1 MDFQCKSR
9 RLFFSYRKLRLL
21 YEKAL
26 RAKDA
31 QLRARNTTKCPLGKA
46 VLPKLL
52 IAECAKHT
60 FVLTY
65 AMGKRPGSFY
75 LWKIFEN
82 VISAVRV

>member
-31 QLRARNTTKCPLGKA
+31 QLRARNKSGAAKAIDCGVYEAHFCSYICNGKKTWII
-46 VLPKLL
+46 L
-52 IAECAKHT
+52 
-60 FVLTY
+60 FV
-65 AMGKRPGSFY
+65 
-75 LWKIFEN
+75 EN
-82 VISAVRV
+82 F

>member
-1 MDFQCKSR
+1 MHIPVI
-9 RLFFSYRKLRLL
+9 LFSYRKLRLL

-46 VLPKLL
+46 VLPRLF

-60 FVLTY
+60 FVLIIVGRSGTPPAQVQY
-65 AMGKRPGSFY
+65 KEGRAGS
-75 LWKIFEN
+75 
-82 VISAVRV
+82 A